1 MEEVSE
7 FKDVEMTLCKCGYID
22 EEIRE
27 GAVKG
32 KQVIGAL
39 KRIMNGRSVSVEE
52 KRGNKE

>member
-1 MEEVSE
+1 MEVSE